1 MTEKEGGTIA
11 EEVVWR
17 DKLLLKAKKIEE
29 ERKDQ
34 ETASG
39 KGITKFQNPEM
50 SEPTQC
56 CS

>member
-1 MTEKEGGTIA
+1 MTERVGPLLRK
-11 EEVVWR
+11 VVWR
-17 DKLLLKAKKIEE
+17 DTLLLKAKKIEE
-29 ERKDQ
+29 ERKEQ